1 MENLPL
7 IGTTLFG
14 CCSSVVCLEL
24 LIKDDSG
31 VGNLVT
37 LCAFIFISVDGFFN
51 GLQMGH
57 KKLQVPGRNRN
68 CLFYRNVDFPRII
81 LSNFHMLLQSDM
93 F

>member
-1 MENLPL
+1 MVLQAMENLPL

-51 GLQMGH
+51 GLQMGQ

-68 CLFYRNVDFPRII
+68 CL
-81 LSNFHMLLQSDM
+81 L
-93 F
+93 